1 MKRVAMAAAL
11 CAWIAGVAMLGRRE
25 DALAAPTAI
34 VRPVALPFLWR
45 SVADAAEH
53 GDPREMFE
61 RAQLLLTATPGWA
74 DGHSVFAFRYALDG
88 GAEALP
94 PDQRAAAAKDRLLV
108 ALRFLEDAREGCGPR
123 EPALLADMAWLVELA
138 ARNEP
143 LLAPLLDTDPA
154 LLADRYLAEAEAKG
168 AGRSVREQ
176 RLYDVP
182 RLCAALLR
190 TGDRRSALA
199 LLEEAALRCA
209 SSGIPDLAGEWRSTL
224 LGIRE
229 TLRDEAGTPLE
240 VRDRQKAD
248 PRLAALRPFLR

>member
-1 MKRVAMAAAL
+1 MAAAL
-11 CAWIAGVAMLGRRE
+11 CAWIVGVALLGRRE
-25 DALAAPTAI
+25 AALAAPAAV

-45 SVADAAEH
+45 SVVDAAEH
-53 GDPREMFE
+53 GDPREAFE
-61 RAQLLLTATPGWA
+61 RAQLLLKATPGWA
-74 DGHSVFAFRYALDG
+74 DGHAVFAFRYALDG

-94 PDQRAAAAKDRLLV
+94 PEQRAAAAKDRLLV

-138 ARNEP
+138 TRNEP
-143 LLAPLLDTDPA
+143 LLASQLDTDPA
-154 LLADRYLAEAEAKG
+154 LLADRYLAQAEAKG

-199 LLEEAALRCA
+199 LLEEAAHRCE
-209 SSGIPDLAGEWRSTL
+209 SSGMPELAGEWRATL
-224 LGIRE
+224 LGIRG
-229 TLRDEAGTPLE
+229 TLLDEAGTPTE